1 MNPAPHGLR
10 RNGDLFTPF
19 LRALHVSYVCMHVCV
34 CVYNIYIY
42 IRAHTHTHMLCVCV
56 RVCACVCVLCV
67 CVCARVCVCVRG
79 CVCVCAFVFLFL
91 FGFLFSEAAFGLDS
105 RFRCDVE
112 EQFVSSSYLMSVV
125 LTWFGFE
132 F

>member
-1 MNPAPHGLR
+1 MGYAGMETSLR
-10 RNGDLFTPF
+10 PF
-19 LRALHVSYVCMHVCV
+19 FGHCMYRMCACMYVYV
-34 CVYNIYIY
+34 YIY
-42 IRAHTHTHMLCVCV
+42 IRAHTHTCCVCV
-56 RVCACVCVLCV
+56 RVCACVCCV

-79 CVCVCAFVFLFL
+79 CVCVCVLVFLFL

-105 RFRCDVE
+105 GFRCDVE
-112 EQFVSSSYLMSVV
+112 EQFVSSSYLMLVV